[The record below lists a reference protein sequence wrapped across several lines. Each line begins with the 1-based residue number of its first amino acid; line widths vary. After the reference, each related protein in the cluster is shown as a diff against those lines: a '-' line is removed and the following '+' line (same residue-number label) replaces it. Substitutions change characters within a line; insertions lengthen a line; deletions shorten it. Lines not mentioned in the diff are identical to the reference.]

1 MTTIEDKIKVLE
13 VSLVARRIKRELQ
26 DMKKQGIFDTDN
38 NVDIINY
45 NTNEKEFDVI
55 IKDNT
60 SFVYKFHIPRNYPFN
75 APKFFL
81 NNKPYSHYFKFQSD
95 MFRDKFYKYRTQH
108 CFCCESILCCD
119 NWGPHLNMTNIIQEV
134 KKLYDDCRK
143 IVDTIIVEVI
153 KRKYLIDD
161 VNILEWLY

>member
-1 MTTIEDKIKVLE
+1 MSTIEDKIKVLE
-13 VSLVARRIKRELQ
+13 ISIVARRIKRELQ
-26 DMKKQGIFDTDN
+26 DMKKQGIFNTDN
-38 NVDIINY
+38 DVDIINY
-45 NTNEKEFDVI
+45 DSIGKDFDVI
-55 IKDNT
+55 IKDNN

-75 APKFFL
+75 APKFVL
-81 NNKPYSHYFKFQSD
+81 NNKAYSYYFKFQSD
-95 MFRDKFYKYRTQH
+95 TFREKFYKYRTQH

-119 NWGPHLNMTNIIQEV
+119 NWGPHLNMNNIIYEV